1 MKIQLHEATLDGEP
15 LAQTGEILTGK
26 DPVQLVQ
33 IMKMQTPF
41 TYEMGHREYME
52 KVLRNI
58 NQDEPPLPED
68 DSEAAKEFL
77 TRLGTHG
84 FISFTG
90 EPPEASSVSNSANAT
105 ETGEPP
111 EASTKN
117 KEGKGK

>member
-1 MKIQLHEATLDGEP
+1 LKKEIKKMKIQLHEATLDGEP
-15 LAQTGEILTGK
+15 LAKTGEILTGK

-41 TYEMGHREYME
+41 TYEMEHREYME

-77 TRLGTHG
+77 SRLGSYG
-84 FISFTG
+84 FISFLPAG
-90 EPPEASSVSNSANAT
+90 ENE
-105 ETGEPP
+105 
-111 EASTKN
+111 
-117 KEGKGK
+117 EGKGK